1 MSKIGFIT
9 IQQANFGSVLQT
21 FATSY
26 ILKEMGHHPVLID
39 YKYPTDY
46 HRKNAMG
53 GEAKRYVAPLLVRIW
68 KNLFKYSYRLF
79 HGMPIGQV
87 SYQRWACLKAHE
99 KFLQFQNQ
107 IEKTNV
113 SYDMVSIIE
122 NPPVFD
128 IYMTGSDQTWNP
140 RYYANDYSF
149 LLNFA
154 PDDKPK
160 IAYAAS
166 YGTSEFY
173 PQYAVDYGKYLKRYD
188 AISTRESTGVR
199 ITKELAGMKA
209 VHCCDPTLLLTKE
222 EWMKFAAKENPIKEK
237 YVLVYIQ
244 AYAINPYP
252 YADKLVRR
260 VKKIVGAKKV
270 VVLNS
275 EIYEIAKGF
284 KPMIGTG
291 PREFLRLFADASF
304 VICCSFHSVAFSIN
318 FRKPFYAIA
327 SNVPTKD
334 NRQSD
339 IIETLGLQSRV
350 LSIGDKLP
358 NSYDELMLD
367 YALYED
373 RIEEFRKQSFEYL
386 KKVLN

>member
-26 ILKEMGHHPVLID
+26 ILKKMGQHPVLID
-39 YKYPTDY
+39 YQYPTEY

-53 GEAKRYVAPLLVRIW
+53 REAKRYVAPLLKRIW
-68 KNLFKYSYRLF
+68 KNIFKCSYRLL
-79 HGMPIGQV
+79 HGMPVGQKA
-87 SYQRWACLKAHE
+87 YQKWAAEISSK
-99 KFLQFQNQ
+99 KFIEFQNQ
-107 IEKTNV
+107 IEKTPV
-113 SYDMVSIIE
+113 SYDKDSILK

-128 IYMTGSDQTWNP
+128 MYMTGSDQTWNP

-154 PDDKPK
+154 PDNKPK
-160 IAYAAS
+160 VAYAAS

-173 PQYAVDYGKYLKRYD
+173 PQYADDYSKYLKRYK

-199 ITKELAGMKA
+199 MTKELAGIEA

-222 EWMKFAAKENPIKEK
+222 DWMHFAAKDNPIKGK

-252 YADKLVRR
+252 YADDLIRR
-260 VKKIVGAKKV
+260 VKKLIGAEHVIV
-270 VVLNS
+270 LSS
-275 EIYEIAKGF
+275 EVYEFAKGF
-284 KPMIGTG
+284 KAMIGAG

-304 VICCSFHSVAFSIN
+304 VVCCSFHSVAFSIN

-327 SNVPTKD
+327 GSVPTKD

-339 IIETLGLQSRV
+339 ILEVLGLNSRV
-350 LSIGDKLP
+350 KTVGDKLP
-358 NSYDELMLD
+358 ETVEELSLD
-367 YALYED
+367 YSLYEE
-373 RIEEFRKQSFEYL
+373 RIQTLRSQSFDYL
-386 KKVLN
+386 NKILS

>member
-21 FATSY
+21 FATSF
-26 ILKEMGHHPVLID
+26 ILKKMGHHPVLID
-39 YKYPTDY
+39 YQYPTDY

-53 GEAKRYVAPLLVRIW
+53 GEAKRYVAPLLERIW
-68 KNLFKYSYRLF
+68 KNIFKYSYRLF
-79 HGMPIGQV
+79 HGMPISQS
-87 SYQRWACLKAHE
+87 SYHRWVGLKAHE
-99 KFLQFQNQ
+99 KFLQFQSQ
-107 IEKTNV
+107 IEKTEV
-113 SYDMVSIIE
+113 SYDKDSIIE
-122 NPPVFD
+122 NPPEFD

-154 PDDKPK
+154 PDNKPK

-173 PQYAVDYGKYLKRYD
+173 PQYAIDYGNYLKRYD
-188 AISTRESTGVR
+188 AISTRESTGVK

-222 EWMKFAAKENPIKEK
+222 DWMKFATKDNPIKEK

-252 YADKLVRR
+252 YADKLIKR
-260 VKKIVGAKKV
+260 VKKLIGAKKV

-284 KPMIGTG
+284 IPMIGAG
-291 PREFLRLFADASF
+291 PRDFLRLFADASF

-327 SNVPTKD
+327 GNFPTKD

-339 IIETLGLQSRV
+339 IIETLGLQSRIIT
-350 LSIGDKLP
+350 IGDKLP
-358 NSYDELMLD
+358 VSCEELKLD
-367 YALYED
+367 YAPYED

-386 KKVLN
+386 KNVLV

>member
-26 ILKEMGHHPVLID
+26 VIKKMGHHPVLID
-39 YKYPTDY
+39 YQYPTEY

-53 GEAKRYVAPLLVRIW
+53 TEAKRYVSPLLERIW
-68 KNLFKYSYRLF
+68 KNVFKYSYRLL
-79 HGMPIGQV
+79 HKMPVGQV
-87 SYQRWACLKAHE
+87 AYQKWAAIKSHE
-99 KFLQFQNQ
+99 KFVQFQSQ
-107 IEKTNV
+107 IEKTNI
-113 SYDMVSIIE
+113 SYDMDSIVN
-122 NPPVFD
+122 NPPLFD
-128 IYMTGSDQTWNP
+128 IYMTGSDQTWNT
-140 RYYANDYSF
+140 RYYADDYSF

-160 IAYAAS
+160 VAYAAS

-173 PQYAVDYGKYLKRYD
+173 PQYTEVYSKYLKRYD
-188 AISTRESTGVR
+188 AISTRESTGVK
-199 ITKELAGMKA
+199 ITSDLSGKKA
-209 VHCCDPTLLLTKE
+209 VHCCDPTFLLTKGD
-222 EWMKFAAKENPIKEK
+222 WMEFAAVENPIKGK

-252 YADKLVRR
+252 YADQLAKR
-260 VKKIVGAKKV
+260 VKKLIGAEHV
-270 VVLNS
+270 IVLNS

-284 KPMIGTG
+284 KPMIGAG
-291 PREFLRLFADASF
+291 PHEFLRLFADASF

-327 SNVPTKD
+327 GDVPTKD

-339 IIETLGLQSRV
+339 IIEKLNLQARV
-350 LSIGDKLP
+350 KTVGDKLP
-358 NSYDELMLD
+358 ETYEELLLD
-367 YALYED
+367 YSFCED
-373 RIEEFRKQSFEYL
+373 KIESFRKQSFDYL
-386 KKVLN
+386 KKTLK